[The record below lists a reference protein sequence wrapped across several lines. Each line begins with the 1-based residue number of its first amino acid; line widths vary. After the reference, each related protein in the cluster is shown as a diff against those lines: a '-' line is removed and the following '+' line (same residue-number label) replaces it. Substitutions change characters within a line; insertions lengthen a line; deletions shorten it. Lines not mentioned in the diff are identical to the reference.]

1 MTRDTVLASGVKS
14 LRQYGYPNCTKENIM
29 TDMIYSAFFKTSLEE
44 TVRDCEASTIQATA
58 IRDIKQLCL
67 ALIKEIDEKADK
79 PETKPKKSKK
89 K

>member
-1 MTRDTVLASGVKS
+1 MTRDTVLVSGVKS
-14 LRQYGYPNCTKENIM
+14 LRKYGYRSCTEENIM
-29 TDMIYSAFFKTSLEE
+29 TDMVYSAFFKTLLEKTIE
-44 TVRDCEASTIQATA
+44 ECESSCLQAVYDVKR
-58 IRDIKQLCL
+58 ICL

>member
-14 LRQYGYPNCTKENIM
+14 LRRYGYRSCTEENIM
-29 TDMIYSAFFKTSLEE
+29 TDMVYSAFFKTLLEKTIE
-44 TVRDCEASTIQATA
+44 ECESSCLQAVYDVKR
-58 IRDIKQLCL
+58 ICL